1 MLEAAGL
8 RALFEVLVCM
18 EDVEQGKPDPEG
30 YLEALSG
37 LNSTLSEPVAA
48 ADVLVFED
56 SEQGLRAA
64 LAAGMRCVV
73 IAGTA
78 SPERLTGAAAIV
90 GALDWSIP
98 EIGGMFDAD

>member
-1 MLEAAGL
+1 
-8 RALFEVLVCM
+8 
-18 EDVEQGKPDPEG
+18 
-30 YLEALSG
+30 
-37 LNSTLSEPVAA
+37 
-48 ADVLVFED
+48 VFED

-98 EIGGMFDAD
+98 EIGGLFDAD